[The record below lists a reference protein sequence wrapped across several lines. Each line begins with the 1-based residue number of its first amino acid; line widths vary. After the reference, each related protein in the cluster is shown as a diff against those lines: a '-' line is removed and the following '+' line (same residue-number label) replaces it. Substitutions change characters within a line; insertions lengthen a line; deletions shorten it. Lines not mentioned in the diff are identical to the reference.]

1 MSHYNTRSIY
11 KHYEVVE
18 VKIIYHSEGSYFDNE
33 SIERVFE
40 LLKST
45 FSNESIAYSIDYI
58 KGPELQLFIDYM
70 EALRNRDEDFIERRC
85 DHRLRGS
92 LIKERGSLY
101 PSWY

>member
-1 MSHYNTRSIY
+1 M
-11 KHYEVVE
+11 
-18 VKIIYHSEGSYFDNE
+18 KIIYHSEGSYISDDG
-33 SIERVFE
+33 IERIFE

-45 FSNESIAYSIDYI
+45 FTNESIAYSIDYI
-58 KGPELQLFIDYM
+58 KGSELQLFIDYM

-92 LIKERGSLY
+92 LIKECESLY